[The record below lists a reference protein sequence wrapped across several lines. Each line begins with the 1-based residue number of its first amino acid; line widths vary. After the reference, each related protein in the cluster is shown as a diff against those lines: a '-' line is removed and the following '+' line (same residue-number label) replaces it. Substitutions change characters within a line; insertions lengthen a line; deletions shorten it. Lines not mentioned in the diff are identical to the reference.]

1 MTPTEI
7 VLRQAEEPKRTT
19 DSSGRTLTLRRLN
32 ALEKLRLLK
41 AAGPVLADNQAWMA
55 VALLA
60 ASVTAIQDVP
70 IPMPVSEGQI
80 EALVARLGDPGLDA
94 IAESLNEDH
103 LSAGGLEGN

>member
-19 DSSGRTLTLRRLN
+19 DSSGRILTLRRLN

-80 EALVARLGDPGLDA
+80 EALVARLGDHGLDA
-94 IAESLNEDH
+94 VAESLNEDH
-103 LSAGGLEGN
+103 RSAGGLEGN